1 MIETADDENKNL
13 LRIAALP
20 LTFLDASSPSK
31 SPKISRFFTLY
42 SIEAF
47 SVANFLIVLKY
58 ELQKNW
64 KLKKNLKNTEF
75 ILDDSPTQGIR
86 FFLLIGADIDI
97 YGRSRRKLARHL
109 VLEVSSHALHAR
121 EEKITR
127 VSNGPPKKVT
137 LSVGKQFYNTI
148 VQISREIFPFAICN
162 FPGAQRTVREYCWAS
177 GARAQPQIRRLP
189 VWDRRQIKF
198 VTSQNNSCNRLRYP
212 VV

>member
-42 SIEAF
+42 SVEAF
-47 SVANFLIVLKY
+47 SVANFSYSPEILTAKELKT
-58 ELQKNW
+58 EKI
-64 KLKKNLKNTEF
+64 LKNTEF
-75 ILDDSPTQGIR
+75 ILGDPPTRGIL
-86 FFLLIGADIDI
+86 FFLIGVDIDI

-162 FPGAQRTVREYCWAS
+162 FPGAQRTVREYC
-177 GARAQPQIRRLP
+177 
-189 VWDRRQIKF
+189 
-198 VTSQNNSCNRLRYP
+198 
-212 VV
+212 

>member
-42 SIEAF
+42 SVEAF
-47 SVANFLIVLKY
+47 SVANFSYSPEILTAKELKT
-58 ELQKNW
+58 EEKP
-64 KLKKNLKNTEF
+64 KKYRIYFGRPANSGN
-75 ILDDSPTQGIR
+75 S

-109 VLEVSSHALHAR
+109 VLEVSSRALHAW
-121 EEKITR
+121 EEEITR

-137 LSVGKQFYNTI
+137 LPVGKQFYNTI

-162 FPGAQRTVREYCWAS
+162 LPGAQRTVREYC
-177 GARAQPQIRRLP
+177 
-189 VWDRRQIKF
+189 
-198 VTSQNNSCNRLRYP
+198 
-212 VV
+212 